1 MIGRLSREEVE
12 NIKENLLVRLNLP
25 FFRIADSLYDI
36 GAKRVNIKVTS
47 PRASGRYWFGIQR
60 KDVDSYVWICY
71 NPEMQTLDAYYWI
84 PAREMW
90 NLISAGSYR
99 DRIWEKKG
107 RQIPNFE
114 IDTKLNLYI
123 GGGMTKISIEKFRNL
138 QIPPLL

>member
-1 MIGRLSREEVE
+1 MRRSELIGRLSREEVE
-12 NIKENLLVRLNLP
+12 NIKENLLVRFNLP

-84 PAREMW
+84 SAREMW

-99 DRIWEKKG
+99 DRI
-107 RQIPNFE
+107 
-114 IDTKLNLYI
+114 
-123 GGGMTKISIEKFRNL
+123 
-138 QIPPLL
+138 